1 MKRQL
6 RTSTCYIL
14 DASNIPSL
22 DFYHG
27 KTQTNNTSRD
37 NNVLEVTLVA
47 GENAVVHASV
57 KNVGAEDLNLLSYGS
72 LFDTAPVQKINVY
85 EGGGFTLSLT
95 IRNSLLCLKDRKL
108 T

>member
-1 MKRQL
+1 MERQL

-14 DASNIPSL
+14 NASNIPSL
-22 DFYHG
+22 GFYHG
-27 KTQTNNTSRD
+27 NFRTNNKFRD

-85 EGGGFTLSLT
+85 EGGEFTLFWT
-95 IRNSLLCLKDRKL
+95 IRNSFVCLKDRKL